1 LVSQES
7 TLGER
12 LELAR
17 VDRLRRMISEGG
29 APLDDLMGDMDSAR
43 ALIRSGEARLRI
55 VVQPWGVEFELVAA
69 APHQAASF
77 VPRSPY

>member
-1 LVSQES
+1 
-7 TLGER
+7 
-12 LELAR
+12 
-17 VDRLRRMISEGG
+17 
-29 APLDDLMGDMDSAR
+29 MDSAR